1 MDQHN
6 ARTRW
11 LLSRRT
17 FLRLSGLAGI
27 AGVGTLITACGGT
40 TPTATTAAKSTTS
53 SAAAPAS
60 TTSAAATT
68 ATSSAAGGAATTK
81 AATTSSAASSA
92 ASSSA
97 AATSATASTSASTP
111 NIPKSFKEAPTLAD
125 QVKAGKL
132 PPVEQR
138 LPRTPLVVQPN
149 ESVGKFGG
157 TWRTA
162 LVGGQDTAW
171 LTRTIGYNF
180 LVRWDTAWKQV
191 IPNVAES
198 FQANPDA
205 TEFTFKLREG
215 MKWSDGQPF
224 GVDDLIFYGEDV
236 YGNSELTTSKGT
248 NPFTITK
255 VDDLTVK
262 VTFQKPNGL
271 FLQNL
276 ATPSGADWT
285 RFPAHYLKQFHKKYA
300 DPAKLDQLI
309 KQNNADSWVKLFRLK
324 GWGVPGTPYDALWS
338 NPDLPTLY
346 VWKIVEPYG
355 NGTRVTCER
364 NPFFW
369 KVDPDGNQ
377 LPYIDKVAY
386 DVLQDPQPLVL
397 KVANGEIDFHDRHIN
412 NNQNKSVLSDN
423 QQKGQYHFV
432 DTNPSGSN
440 TTAIAF
446 NLTHK
451 DAAMRKLF
459 QDKQFRIAMS
469 YAIDRK
475 QLIDTVFVSQGE
487 AWQDAPQKE
496 SIYYNE
502 TLAKQYTEYDVNK
515 ATQTMTQAGYKKGP
529 DGMWLRTDGQKIS
542 FVVEVSASGVD
553 ATNSDVM
560 KIVVDQWRKFGIDAQ
575 LKPEDRSLLYTR
587 KDANEHDCVIW
598 GGSGGLLDAILDPR
612 NYLPFSD
619 ESNYAEGWYVWYYK
633 PSNPQAEA
641 QEPPDA
647 VKKQMDLYQNSVL
660 GSGDAD
666 KQKAAFLEVLKTA
679 QDEFYVIGISLPS
692 SGYAIVKNNFK
703 NVPKEM
709 PDAWLYPTPAPTNP
723 EQYYFA

>member
-1 MDQHN
+1 MDQHD
-6 ARTRW
+6 APTTW
-11 LLSRRT
+11 TLSRRH

-27 AGVGTLITACGGT
+27 AGVGALITACGST
-40 TPTATTAAKSTTS
+40 SPTATTAAKSTAS
-53 SAAAPAS
+53 STTAAPAS
-60 TTSAAATT
+60 TTSSAATT
-68 ATSSAAGGAATTK
+68 ATSAAAGGAATTK
-81 AATTSSAASSA
+81 AASTTSAV
-92 ASSSA
+92 SSSA
-97 AATSATASTSASTP
+97 TSTSATASTSASTP
-111 NIPKSFKEAPTLAD
+111 SIPASFKEAPTLAD

-138 LPRTPLVVQPN
+138 IPKVPRVVQPN

-171 LTRTIGYNF
+171 LTRTLGYDF
-180 LVRWDTAWKQV
+180 LVRWDPTWKQI
-191 IPNVAES
+191 IPNIAAS

-224 GVDDLIFYGEDV
+224 GVDDMLFYAEDV

-248 NPFTITK
+248 NPFTIAK
-255 VDDLTVK
+255 VDDLTFTIK
-262 VTFQKPNGL
+262 FEKPNGL
-271 FLQNL
+271 FMQNL

-300 DPAKLDQLI
+300 DAAKLDQLV
-309 KQNNADSWVKLFRLK
+309 KDNKAENWVKLFRLK

-346 VWKIVEPYG
+346 GWKIVEPYG

-364 NPFFW
+364 NPFYW
-369 KVDPDGNQ
+369 KVDPEGNQ
-377 LPYIDKVAY
+377 LPYIDKIAY

-412 NNQNKSVLSDN
+412 NNQNKAVLADN

-432 DTNPSGSN
+432 DTVPSGAN

-451 DAAMRKLF
+451 DPAMRKLF
-459 QDKQFRIAMS
+459 QDKNFRIALS

-475 QLIDTVFVSQGE
+475 QIIDTVFVGQGE
-487 AWQDAPQKE
+487 PWQDAPQKE
-496 SIYYNE
+496 SVYYYE
-502 TLAKQYTEYDVNK
+502 PLATQYTAYDAAK
-515 ATQTMTQAGYKKGP
+515 ANQLLDQAGYKKGS
-529 DGMWLRTDGQKIS
+529 DGMRTRPDGQKIS
-542 FVVEVSASGVD
+542 FVIEVSATGTD

-560 KIVVDQWRKFGIDAQ
+560 KIVVDQWQKVGIGAQ

-587 KDANEHDCVIW
+587 KDANECDCAIW

-612 NYLPFSD
+612 NYFPFSH
-619 ESNYAEGWYVWYYK
+619 ESNFAEAWFVWYDK
-633 PSNPQAEA
+633 PSNPQTPPE
-641 QEPPDA
+641 EPPA
-647 VKKQMDLYQNSVL
+647 PTKQQMELYQNGVL
-660 GSGDAD
+660 GSGDPA
-666 KQKAAFLEVLKTA
+666 KQKDAFMEILKIA
-679 QDEFYVIGISLPS
+679 QDQFYVIGITLPS

-723 EQYYFA
+723 EQYYFE